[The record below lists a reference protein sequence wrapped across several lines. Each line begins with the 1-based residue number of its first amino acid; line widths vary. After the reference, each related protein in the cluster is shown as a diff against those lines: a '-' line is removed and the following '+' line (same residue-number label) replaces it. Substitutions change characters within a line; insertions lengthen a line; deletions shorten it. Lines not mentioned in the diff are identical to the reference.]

1 LSILEGIERSGYHLT
16 LSYFW
21 VQLVTYHMAVEAK
34 ELHGAQAKASNT
46 PVLVTVFG
54 AFGRSGAVPAGEEFT
69 LEQLQQCTESDHS
82 LALGGAMP
90 FADFMLRPH
99 CQPLRNALLYSK

>member
-1 LSILEGIERSGYHLT
+1 
-16 LSYFW
+16 

-54 AFGRSGAVPAGEEFT
+54 AFGRAGAVPAGEEFS
-69 LEQLQQCTESDHS
+69 LEQLLQCTESHHN
-82 LALGGAMP
+82 LALAGTMP
-90 FADFMLRPH
+90 FADFLLRPH